1 MTLVKNLYLRFQWL
15 NCHESD
21 MIGSGVTEMTMR
33 MALPSRRYTTP
44 DDFVNE
50 FLYTLTPCIVRAR
63 REALLS
69 FVAFYRELAC
79 RVRMGCDFVRELADS
94 LLASDNPLPL
104 IECAFELL
112 GHTGSSF
119 VSREDD
125 LDLSELAKD
134 IASGDERRAEYFA
147 MLLKDLGFLNILFRD
162 DLEDLLLGVQI
173 GLETHR
179 RKNVG
184 GKVFQK
190 EVRMLLDNVVSALRR
205 KGYKV
210 ELGSEVTLHYGRGQS
225 KKVDFAIY
233 HDGRPRFGVEVNY
246 YTVAGSKPTEIK
258 RSYAEVLRGLQ
269 SIGVDLIW
277 ITDGR
282 GYRDMRQSLKDAFT
296 VLPNIYNLR
305 QAQAHLLADLEA
317 VL

>member
-1 MTLVKNLYLRFQWL
+1 
-15 NCHESD
+15 
-21 MIGSGVTEMTMR
+21 MIGSGVTAMIIQ

-44 DDFVNE
+44 DDFLNE
-50 FLYTLTPCIVRAR
+50 FLCTLTPCIIRAKK
-63 REALLS
+63 EALLP
-69 FVAFYRELAC
+69 FVTFYRELAC
-79 RVRMGCDFVRELADS
+79 RVQMGCDFVRELADS
-94 LLASDNPLPL
+94 LLASDSSLPL

-112 GHTGSSF
+112 GYMEDEFDDSF
-119 VSREDD
+119 T
-125 LDLSELAKD
+125 SELAKE
-134 IASGDERRAEYFA
+134 IASGNERRAEYFA

-184 GKVFQK
+184 GRVFQK
-190 EVRMLLDNVVSALRR
+190 EVRILLDNVVSTLRQ

-210 ELGSEVTLHYGRGQS
+210 ELRSEVILHYGREQS

-233 HDGRPRFGVEVNY
+233 HEGQPRFGVEVNY

-282 GYRDMRQSLKDAFT
+282 GYRDMRQSLKDAFAI
-296 VLPNIYNLR
+296 LPNIYNLR
-305 QAQAHLLADLEA
+305 QAQAHLLSDLEA

>member
-1 MTLVKNLYLRFQWL
+1 M
-15 NCHESD
+15 S
-21 MIGSGVTEMTMR
+21 
-33 MALPSRRYTTP
+33 MAAILPSRREMTP
-44 DDFVNE
+44 EQFVEE
-50 FLYTLTPCIVRAR
+50 FLNTITPGLINRSEFIKWKAI
-63 REALLS
+63 EAKLS
-69 FVAFYRELAC
+69 RLSPQLAFYRELAC

-94 LLASDNPLPL
+94 LLASDDPLPL

-112 GHTGSSF
+112 GHTGSDF

-125 LDLSELAKD
+125 FNLSELAAD
-134 IASGDERRAEYFA
+134 ITAGDEKRAEYFA
-147 MLLKDLGFLNILFRD
+147 MLMKDLGFLKILFRD

-179 RKNVG
+179 RKNIG
-184 GKVFQK
+184 GKVFQR
-190 EVRMLLDNVVSALRR
+190 EVRKLLDSILNALKQR
-205 KGYKV
+205 GHQV
-210 ELGSEVTLHYGRGQS
+210 ELRSEETLRYGRELS
-225 KKVDFAIY
+225 KRVDFAIY
-233 HDGRPRFGVEVNY
+233 HEGRPRFGIEVNY

-277 ITDGR
+277 ITDGK
-282 GYRDMRQSLKDAFT
+282 GYRDMRQSLKDAF
-296 VLPNIYNLR
+296 VILPNIYNLR

>member
-1 MTLVKNLYLRFQWL
+1 MICARNRYYHLRWLYWCKRV
-15 NCHESD
+15 
-21 MIGSGVTEMTMR
+21 MIGSGVTVMTMP

-50 FLYTLTPCIVRAR
+50 FLCTLTPCIVRAR
-63 REALLS
+63 KEALLP

-79 RVRMGCDFVRELADS
+79 RVQMGCDFVRELADS

-112 GHTGSSF
+112 GHIVDEF
-119 VSREDD
+119 DD
-125 LDLSELAKD
+125 LFIPELAKS
-134 IASGDERRAEYFA
+134 ISIGDEERAEYFA

-184 GKVFQK
+184 GRVFQR
-190 EVRMLLDNVVSALRR
+190 EVRKLLDNIVNALRQ

-210 ELGSEVTLHYGRGQS
+210 ELRSEVTLRYGREQS
-225 KKVDFAIY
+225 KKVDFAVY
-233 HDGRPRFGVEVNY
+233 HKGQPRFGVEVNY

-282 GYRDMRQSLKDAFT
+282 GYRDMRQSLKDAFAI
-296 VLPNIYNLR
+296 LPNIYNLR